1 MYTVYTATSAYVDRC
16 QKCDQP
22 ASEHDWPTGK
32 CHQDTRPGWVVIERG
47 ELARLREIEEQAEWV
62 RKGRA
67 ISRQAALNAIP
78 DLLRALSR

>member
-16 QKCDQP
+16 QECGQP
-22 ASEHDWPTGK
+22 ASGHEWPTGQ
-32 CHQDTRPGWVVIERG
+32 CQAARPGWVVIARE
-47 ELARLREIEEQAEWV
+47 ELTRLREIETQAEWV